1 MSRLWNDPPLKP
13 DGSLDYAR
21 LTLAEICEDVT
32 ESLLDRVYN
41 GGDHELVPFLDDL
54 PEVETIAAGAA
65 VPEDLV
71 GLMEELLRQEGEDPA
86 FSSPRTREVL
96 DRIVRSL
103 QEAAGSAT

>member
-13 DGSLDYAR
+13 DGTLDYAQ

-41 GGDHELVPFLDDL
+41 GGDHELVPYLDDL
-54 PEVETIAAGAA
+54 PEVEEIAVG
-65 VPEDLV
+65 VSGSEGLV

-86 FSSPRTREVL
+86 FGSPRTREVIG
-96 DRIVRSL
+96 RIVRAL
-103 QEAAGSAT
+103 QEEARSSA